1 MIKSVKNINLFE
13 TIDEVTQDT
22 YYGNDQEWFKTKWQ
36 RLSGCG
42 PTVVSNITSY
52 LSRSELVK
60 DESIKTQP
68 LSKEECI
75 KHMEDVWKY
84 VTPSIQG
91 IPTTTM
97 LCKKVK
103 KYIKAK
109 ELKLS
114 LEVLDIPK
122 SREKRPDFKEIV
134 IFLEKS
140 LNDDIPIAFLNLHN
154 GEEEKLDAWHWVT
167 IISLEQE
174 DDETTTVNILD
185 EGQIKK
191 IDLLKWFETTNL
203 GGGFVR
209 FLKA

>member
-1 MIKSVKNINLFE
+1 MIKSIKNIQLFE
-13 TIDEVTQDT
+13 TIDDVTCDT

-52 LSRSELVK
+52 LNRSGMIDDGSNKQLMK
-60 DESIKTQP
+60 SDS
-68 LSKEECI
+68 I
-75 KHMEDVWKY
+75 KHMEEVWKY

-97 LCKKVK
+97 LCKKAN

-109 ELKLS
+109 GLDLS

-122 SREKRPDFKEIV
+122 SKDKRPDFNEIV
-134 IFLEKS
+134 SFIIKS
-140 LNDDIPIAFLNLHN
+140 LDDDIPIAFLNLHN
-154 GEEEKLDAWHWVT
+154 GDEEMLDAWHWVT
-167 IISLEQE
+167 IIALAQV
-174 DDETTTVNILD
+174 DGGETTVDILD
-185 EGQIKK
+185 EGKIKK
-191 IDLLKWFETTNL
+191 IDLLKWFQTTNL

-209 FLKA
+209 FRKV